1 MRVKPRTGVAATLV
15 ALVVVSGFVVGTSLP
30 GGGSSSPAAGTSGAA
45 PAEPSASTSPGPSA
59 SPLPPPTKP
68 VRPPAF
74 APTRLAPG
82 ERPPQFVVMSFDGA
96 GNHDLFQHYL
106 SVAERNKARFTFF
119 LTGTYLLPEDLRT
132 QYLPP
137 GKPPGSSA
145 VGFAA
150 RAAFPNRIA
159 DLTQAWAAR
168 HEIGTHFNGHFCD
181 AAGVGTW
188 DAAAWRSEITQFN
201 DFLDNWRA
209 RVGTP
214 ALKPLPFDHTEV
226 VGGRTPCLDGRR
238 DQMLPVF
245 KEFGY
250 RYDASDP
257 GKLRWPVLLPAGLWQ
272 FPLQAVNR
280 AGTDKQNLS
289 MDYNFY
295 VNQSGGKDVAGDSAR
310 AVEQQTYDSLLNAYN
325 AVHTGNRAPLFV
337 GSHFNLWSE
346 GAYRNALTRFADA
359 VCTQPDT
366 RCISNRDLADWL
378 DAQDP
383 AVLAAL
389 QAQPIQGQ

>member
-1 MRVKPRTGVAATLV
+1 
-15 ALVVVSGFVVGTSLP
+15 
-30 GGGSSSPAAGTSGAA
+30 
-45 PAEPSASTSPGPSA
+45 
-59 SPLPPPTKP
+59 
-68 VRPPAF
+68 
-74 APTRLAPG
+74 
-82 ERPPQFVVMSFDGA
+82 MSFDGA

-106 SVAERNKARFTFF
+106 AVAERNSARFTFF

-137 GKPPGSSA
+137 RKPPGTSA

-150 RAAFPNRIA
+150 RSAFPNRIT
-159 DLTQAWAAR
+159 DLTQAWLAG

-181 AAGVGTW
+181 AAGVGAW
-188 DAAAWRSEITQFN
+188 DAADWRSEITQFN
-201 DFLDNWRA
+201 DLLDNWQA
-209 RVGTP
+209 RLGTP
-214 ALKPLPFDHTEV
+214 ALQPLPFDHTEV
-226 VGGRTPCLDGRR
+226 VGGRTPCLAGNR

-257 GKLRWPVLLPAGLWQ
+257 GQLKWPVLLPAGLWQ

-280 AGTDKQNLS
+280 AGTDRKNLS

-295 VNQSGGKDVAGDSAR
+295 VNQSGGKDVAGDAAR

>member
-1 MRVKPRTGVAATLV
+1 VVA
-15 ALVVVSGFVVGTSLP
+15 GFVLGTGLP
-30 GGGSSSPAAGTSGAA
+30 GGGTSATGPEPSGAA
-45 PAEPSASTSPGPSA
+45 SAEPSGSA
-59 SPLPPPTKP
+59 SAKPSESPSPAKPPQPPVFTP
-68 VRPPAF
+68 VR
-74 APTRLAPG
+74 LAAG
-82 ERPPQFVVMSFDGA
+82 QRPPQFVVLSFDGA

-137 GKPPGSSA
+137 GKSPGSSA

-150 RAAFPNRIA
+150 REAFPNRIS
-159 DLTQAWAAR
+159 DLTQAWSAG

-201 DFLDNWRA
+201 DFVDNWQA
-209 RVGTP
+209 RLGAPV
-214 ALKPLPFDHTEV
+214 LEPLPFDHTEV
-226 VGGRTPCLDGRR
+226 VGGRTPCLAGKR

-257 GKLRWPVLLPAGLWQ
+257 GQLRWPVLLPAGLWQ

-280 AGTDKQNLS
+280 AGTDKKNLS

-295 VNQSGGKDVAGDSAR
+295 VNQSGGKDVTGDAAR

-325 AVHTGNRAPLFV
+325 AVYAGNRAPFFV
-337 GSHFNLWSE
+337 GSHFNEWSE
-346 GAYRNALTRFADA
+346 GAYKNALTRFADT

-366 RCISNRDLADWL
+366 QCISNRDLADWL
-378 DAQDP
+378 EAQDP

-389 QAQPIQGQ
+389 QAQPIQAQ